1 MLRVVPQD
9 HLLQQQQQR
18 QQQQQQQR
26 QIVRPPMPGLI
37 QIQSNEP
44 NEEGKHVIEISLE

>member
-1 MLRVVPQD
+1 MLRVVPPD
-9 HLLQQQQQR
+9 HLLQQ

-44 NEEGKHVIEISLE
+44 KEEGKHVIEISLD